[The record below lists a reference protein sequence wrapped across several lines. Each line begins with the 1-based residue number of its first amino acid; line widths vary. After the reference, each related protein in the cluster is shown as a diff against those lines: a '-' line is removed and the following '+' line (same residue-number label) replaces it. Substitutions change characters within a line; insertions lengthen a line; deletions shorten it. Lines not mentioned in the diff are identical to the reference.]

1 MWPGSIVDKVMEK
14 KVIPLVIDK
23 KPIDFN
29 LIADEA
35 VELAKK
41 QFIFSENKRY
51 NDQEERSQLLIQPP
65 MNQLIAFLPILIIV
79 TVILVYVI
87 VYNVK
92 NYRRK

>member
-1 MWPGSIVDKVMEK
+1 
-14 KVIPLVIDK
+14 
-23 KPIDFN
+23 
-29 LIADEA
+29 
-35 VELAKK
+35 
-41 QFIFSENKRY
+41 
-51 NDQEERSQLLIQPP
+51 